1 MTDKSPNPV
10 LRLVRRLAQGPAAVR
25 SDEQLLEGFLRGDA
39 SEALEALV
47 ERHGPMVLGVCRR
60 VLHDSNDAEDAF
72 QATFLVLLRKAGSI
86 RRGESLGPWLYGV
99 AHRVAR
105 KAQAGAARRRAL
117 LPRPAEASVPDP
129 GDEAARRDLR
139 RVLDEEVSRLPARYR
154 DSVVLC
160 YFEGHS
166 KEEAARQLG
175 CPAGTVSAWLAR
187 AREQLRGRLVRR
199 GLALSAGL
207 LGAALAQGAASAAV
221 PPGLLRSTVEG
232 LLPTAATGAAV
243 GLASGPAAVLA
254 KGVMRAMFLTKL
266 KVAASVALALGVLVA
281 GVASLRWQSRAATP
295 AVGRTAVRA
304 ADKDDKPA
312 EVAGRPK
319 GWFGGCA
326 KSEEYEVGL
335 DRKERHGGKA
345 SAFVRL
351 KNVADTDFG
360 TLGQV
365 FKADDYRGKRVRL
378 SAWLK
383 TKDVAGGAGLWM
395 RVDGADKTLTFDN
408 MKDRAVKGDSRWARC
423 EVVLDVPEAA
433 KHITFGL
440 LVWGKGQAWVDDFK
454 IETVD
459 AKKVKSTNLLKEPI
473 PQEVPDMEAPAKPVN
488 LGFEEE

>member
-1 MTDKSPNPV
+1 MTTKSPSPV
-10 LRLVRRLAQGPAAVR
+10 LRLVRRLAHPPAAVR
-25 SDEQLLEGFLRGDA
+25 GDEQLLEGFLRGEAD
-39 SEALEALV
+39 ALEALV

-60 VLHDSNDAEDAF
+60 VLRDSNDADDAF
-72 QATFLVLLRKAGSI
+72 QATFLVLLRKARSI

-99 AHRVAR
+99 AYRVAR

-117 LPRPAEASVPDP
+117 LPRPAEAHSSDP

-160 YFEGHS
+160 YFEGRS

-199 GLALSAGL
+199 GVALSAGL
-207 LGAALAQGAASAAV
+207 LGAALAPGAASAAV
-221 PPGLLRSTVEG
+221 PAGLLRSTVEG
-232 LLPTAATGAAV
+232 LLPTAATGAAA
-243 GLASGPAAVLA
+243 GLASGPAAALA
-254 KGVMRAMFLTKL
+254 KGVVRAMFLTKL
-266 KVAASVALALGVLVA
+266 KWAAPAALALGVLAA
-281 GVASLRWQSRAATP
+281 GAGALRWEGRAAAP
-295 AVGRTAVRA
+295 AVGRVALRA
-304 ADKDDKPA
+304 ADKDEKPA
-312 EVAGRPK
+312 EVAGLPK
-319 GWFGGCA
+319 SYFGGSA
-326 KSEEYEVGL
+326 KGDQYEVGL

-345 SAFVRL
+345 SGFVRM
-351 KNVADTDFG
+351 KDVDDTDFG
-360 TLGQV
+360 TLAQV
-365 FKADDYRGKRVRL
+365 FKADSYRGKRVRL

-383 TKDVAGGAGLWM
+383 TKDVAGRAALWM
-395 RVDGADKTLTFDN
+395 RVDSADKTLTFDN
-408 MKDRAVKGDSRWARC
+408 MDGRAVKGDSRWTRY

-440 LVWGKGQAWVDDFK
+440 LVAGKGQAWVDDFQL
-454 IETVD
+454 EAVD

-473 PQEVPDMEAPAKPVN
+473 PQEVPDVEVPDKPGN

>member
-1 MTDKSPNPV
+1 MTTKSPSPV
-10 LRLVRRLAQGPAAVR
+10 LRLVRRLAHGPAAVR
-25 SDEQLLEGFLRGDA
+25 SDEQLLVGFLRGEDD
-39 SEALEALV
+39 ALEALV
-47 ERHGPMVLGVCRR
+47 ERHGPMVLGTVRR
-60 VLHDSNDAEDAF
+60 LLRDSNDAEDAF
-72 QATFLVLLRKAGSI
+72 QATFLVFLRKASSI

-99 AHRVAR
+99 AYRVAR

-117 LPRPAEASVPDP
+117 LPRPAEARSADP

-160 YFEGHS
+160 YFEGRS

-199 GLALSAGL
+199 GVALSAGL

-232 LLPTAATGAAV
+232 LLPTAATGAAA
-243 GLASGPAAVLA
+243 GLASGPAATLA
-254 KGVMRAMFLTKL
+254 KGVLRAMSLTKL
-266 KVAASVALALGVLVA
+266 KIVASVALTLGVLVA
-281 GVASLRWQSRAATP
+281 GAGALRWQSQAATP
-295 AVGRTAVRA
+295 AVARSAIRA
-304 ADKDDKPA
+304 ADKDEKPA

-326 KSEEYEVGL
+326 KIDEYEVGL
-335 DRKERHGGKA
+335 DRKEKHGGKA

-351 KNVADTDFG
+351 KNVEETDFG
-360 TLGQV
+360 TLGQT

-383 TKDVAGGAGLWM
+383 TKGVAGGAGLWM

-408 MKDRAVKGDSRWARC
+408 MKDRSVKGDNDWARY

-433 KHITFGL
+433 KHITFGM
-440 LVWGKGQAWVDDFK
+440 LVWGKGQTWVDDFK
-454 IETVD
+454 LETVD

-473 PQEVPDMEAPAKPVN
+473 PQEVPDADVPDKPVN

>member
-1 MTDKSPNPV
+1 MTTKSPSPV
-10 LRLVRRLAQGPAAVR
+10 LRLVRRLAHGPAAVR
-25 SDEQLLEGFLRGDA
+25 GDEQLLDGFLRGEADA
-39 SEALEALV
+39 VEALV

-60 VLHDSNDAEDAF
+60 VLRDSHDAEDAF

-99 AHRVAR
+99 AYRVAR

-117 LPRPAEASVPDP
+117 LPRPAEATAPGPD
-129 GDEAARRDLR
+129 DEAARRDLR

-160 YFEGHS
+160 YFEGRS

-207 LGAALAQGAASAAV
+207 LGAGLAQGAASAAV
-221 PPGLLRSTVEG
+221 PAELLRSTVEG
-232 LLPTAATGAAV
+232 LLPSAATG
-243 GLASGPAAVLA
+243 PAAILA
-254 KGVMRAMFLTKL
+254 KGVLRAMFLTKL
-266 KVAASVALALGVLVA
+266 KVATSAALALGVLAA
-281 GVASLRWQSRAATP
+281 GAGSLCWHSRGATP
-295 AVGRTAVRA
+295 AVARAAVRA

-326 KSEEYEVGL
+326 KSDEYEVGL

-351 KNVADTDFG
+351 KNVEETDFG
-360 TLGQV
+360 TLGQA

-383 TKDVAGGAGLWM
+383 TKGVAGGAGLWM
-395 RVDGADKTLTFDN
+395 RVDGTDKTLTFDN
-408 MKDRAVKGDSRWARC
+408 MKDRAVKGDSRWARY

-433 KHITFGL
+433 KYITFGM
-440 LVWGKGQAWVDDFK
+440 LVWGKGQAWVDDFQ

-459 AKKVKSTNLLKEPI
+459 AKKVKSTNLLTEPI
-473 PQEVPDMEAPAKPVN
+473 PQEVPDMDAPGKPVN